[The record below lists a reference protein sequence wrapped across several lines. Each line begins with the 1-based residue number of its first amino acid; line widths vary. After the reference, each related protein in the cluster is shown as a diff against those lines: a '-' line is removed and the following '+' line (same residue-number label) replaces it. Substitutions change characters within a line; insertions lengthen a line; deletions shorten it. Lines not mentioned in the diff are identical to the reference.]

1 MKDKYSLEGLVLSL
15 ISLFFI
21 RESILLNRG
30 KEWIMS
36 PGLFPL
42 IVSSLSFI
50 FSTILIFTDA
60 KEKIGRDRK
69 DLELVLSI
77 IALSLIYYA
86 LLEKIGF
93 IISSIFYL
101 ASFMLIL
108 KERNLKILAGISI
121 IIPVFLFFV
130 FSNLLAVQLP

>member
-77 IALSLIYYA
+77 IALSLIYYI